1 MNIVYERVEWEDLPQ
16 KTTPLNAENLNN
28 MDAGIANV
36 TDLANDLDTRV
47 GNAITAEELDE
58 ILEQ

>member
-16 KTTPLNAENLNN
+16 KTTPLNAENLNH

-36 TDLANDLDTRV
+36 TDLANELDTRV
-47 GNAITAEELDE
+47 GSAITAEELDE

>member
-36 TDLANDLDTRV
+36 TDLANEIDTRV
-47 GNAITAEELDE
+47 GSALTAEELDE

>member
-36 TDLANDLDTRV
+36 TDLANELDTRV
-47 GNAITAEELDE
+47 GSAITAEELDE

>member
-36 TDLANDLDTRV
+36 TDLANELDTRV
-47 GNAITAEELDE
+47 GFAITTEELDE

>member
-1 MNIVYERVEWEDLPQ
+1 MNIVYDRVEWEDLPQ

-36 TDLANDLDTRV
+36 TDLANELDTRV
-47 GNAITAEELDE
+47 GFAITAEELEE

>member
-36 TDLANDLDTRV
+36 TDLANELDTRV

>member
-36 TDLANDLDTRV
+36 TDLANELDTRV
-47 GNAITAEELDE
+47 GSAITAEELDK

>member
-1 MNIVYERVEWEDLPQ
+1 MNIVYDRVEWEDLPQ

-36 TDLANDLDTRV
+36 TDLANELDTRV
-47 GNAITAEELDE
+47 GSAITAEELDE

>member
-36 TDLANDLDTRV
+36 TELANEIDTRV
-47 GNAITAEELDE
+47 GSAITTEELDE

>member
-36 TDLANDLDTRV
+36 TDLANEIDTRV
-47 GNAITAEELDE
+47 GLAITTEELEE

>member
-36 TDLANDLDTRV
+36 TDLANELDTRV
-47 GNAITAEELDE
+47 GFAITAEELEE

>member
-36 TDLANDLDTRV
+36 TELANELDTRV
-47 GNAITAEELDE
+47 GNAITAEELIE

>member
-36 TDLANDLDTRV
+36 TDLANEIDSRV
-47 GNAITAEELDE
+47 GLAMTSEELDE
-58 ILEQ
+58 ILV

>member
-1 MNIVYERVEWEDLPQ
+1 MNIVYDRVEWEDLPQ

-36 TDLANDLDTRV
+36 TDLANELDTRV
-47 GNAITAEELDE
+47 GFAITTEELDE

>member
-1 MNIVYERVEWEDLPQ
+1 MNIVYDRVEWEDLPQ

-36 TDLANDLDTRV
+36 TDLANEIDTRV

>member
-36 TDLANDLDTRV
+36 TDLANELDTRV
-47 GNAITAEELDE
+47 GFAITAEELDE

>member
-1 MNIVYERVEWEDLPQ
+1 MNIVYDRVEWEDLPQ

-36 TDLANDLDTRV
+36 TDLANELDTRV

>member
-16 KTTPLNAENLNN
+16 KTTPLNAENLNT

-36 TDLANDLDTRV
+36 TDLANEIDSRV
-47 GNAITAEELDE
+47 GLAMASEELDE
-58 ILEQ
+58 ILV

>member
-36 TDLANDLDTRV
+36 TELANEIDTRV
-47 GNAITAEELDE
+47 GFAITAEELDE

>member
-1 MNIVYERVEWEDLPQ
+1 MNIVYDRVEWEDLPQ

-36 TDLANDLDTRV
+36 TDLANEIDTRV
-47 GNAITAEELDE
+47 GSAITTEELDE

>member
-1 MNIVYERVEWEDLPQ
+1 MNIVYDRVEWEDLPQ

-36 TDLANDLDTRV
+36 TDLANELETRV
-47 GNAITAEELDE
+47 GFAITAEELDE

>member
-36 TDLANDLDTRV
+36 TDLANEIDTRV
-47 GNAITAEELDE
+47 GSAITAEELDE